1 MRTASQ
7 ARVLLRCAFMDELLA
22 HLGFALIGEVVAQRM
37 AYLPEA
43 EQLAGAGGAVY
54 VFVNPDGRVW
64 KVGMTQKGFSRVDY
78 TRVFDGRAMRRPH
91 EHRKLESIRSEVH
104 NGATQWVLQ
113 TEQPELIEALL
124 VCLFDPTESRRQQSQ
139 IERMIRRLTGL

>member
-1 MRTASQ
+1 ME
-7 ARVLLRCAFMDELLA
+7 ELLA
-22 HLGFALIGEVVAQRM
+22 RLGFALIGEVVDLRM
-37 AYLPEA
+37 EYLPEA
-43 EQLAGAGGAVY
+43 EELAGEGGAVY

-64 KVGMTQKGFSRVDY
+64 KVGMTHKGFSRTDY

-91 EHRKLESIRSEVH
+91 EQRKLESIRQEVH

-124 VCLFDPTESRRQQSQ
+124 ACLFDPTESRRQGSQ
-139 IERMIRRLTGL
+139 VERMLRRLRDL